1 MDKFVG
7 VNRSVDDFRRWVLS
21 DWESPTT
28 RALLAE
34 YYVRCA
40 TGADSEPAG
49 EWEYVDIIL
58 KDDTT
63 IEVKCTAYLQPAGG
77 AGLKRTNPGFDIE
90 KKKYA
95 WNTKSWQ
102 WEAESSAPRRRADCY
117 VLCLENMKE
126 PEAYN
131 PLNLTQWEFFV
142 VSKSRIDEM
151 FGDQKTVTV
160 GRLKQEGICSV
171 SFDDL
176 ACAISRN
183 IRS

>member
-40 TGADSEPAG
+40 TGTDNEPAG

-58 KDDTT
+58 EDGTT
-63 IEVKCTAYLQPAGG
+63 IEVKCTAYLQPAGD
-77 AGLKRTNPGFDIE
+77 AGLKRTNPRFNIE

-95 WNTKSWQ
+95 WNTKSWE
-102 WEAESSAPRRRADCY
+102 WEEESGAPRRRADWY
-117 VLCLENMKE
+117 VFCLENME
-126 PEAYN
+126 DPEAYN
-131 PLNLTQWEFFV
+131 PLDLTQWEFLV
-142 VSKSRIDEM
+142 VPKSRIDET
-151 FGDQKTVTV
+151 FGDQKTVAV
-160 GRLKQEGICSV
+160 DRLKQEGFCSV
-171 SFDDL
+171 SFDGL
-176 ACAISRN
+176 ACAISRS
-183 IRS
+183 IQ